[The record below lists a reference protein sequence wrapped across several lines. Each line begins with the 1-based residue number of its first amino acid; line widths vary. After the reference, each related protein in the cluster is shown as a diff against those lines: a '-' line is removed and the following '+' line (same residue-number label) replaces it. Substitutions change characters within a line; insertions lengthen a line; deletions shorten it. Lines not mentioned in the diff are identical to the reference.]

1 MASTLIP
8 IAALLLSS
16 AFLLMAG
23 GLHGLLLPI
32 QGNIEGFT
40 TVELGLIG
48 TGWSVGFLAGCLLM
62 PAVVQRVGHV
72 RSYGVMASIAA
83 VSILLNLLI
92 VSPEAW
98 IALRGLSGFCFAGA
112 AMIVE
117 SWLNERASKENRGT
131 IFSVYQ
137 MVVFAGSTAG
147 QLLMVITPPKEFFF
161 FAIGAILYCLALLP
175 TALSTAQHPQPLK
188 TARLDIR
195 RLYRNSPVAVIGCV
209 LIGMVNG
216 AFGTL
221 GAVYAQK
228 IGLPIPSIALL
239 MAGAVLGGSLI
250 QFPLGRLS
258 DRMDRRKVLIGACIG
273 AIVIAVIIVVLR
285 PRTPELVIGL
295 TVIFGAMIY
304 PQYAITVAHANDF
317 AAPDEFVKIAGG
329 LLLLLGVGT
338 MVGPFLAAMA
348 MDHFLPEGLFAFTA
362 VSHLLLGLYTLF
374 RMSRRGAPPGPAFRG
389 VSVAKGGAT
398 PESVALDPRS
408 GDAKDE
414 DATGPLGSD
423 AFDIA
428 PEVEAPD
435 APPPPVEP
443 AGLVPGAAVL
453 LPEAPEPLPGSAV
466 GHEAP
471 VEPEPPVDAAPPAPA
486 TDDEVAPPPPPADGA
501 EPPR

>member
-48 TGWSVGFLAGCLLM
+48 TGWSVGFLAGCLVM

-72 RSYGVMASIAA
+72 RSYGVMASVAA
-83 VSILLNLLI
+83 VTILLNLLI
-92 VSPEAW
+92 VSPAAW

-147 QLLMVITPPKEFFF
+147 QLLMVITPPKEYFF

-195 RLYRNSPVAVIGCV
+195 ALYRNSPVAVVGCV
-209 LIGMVNG
+209 LIGFVNG

-221 GAVYAQK
+221 GAVYAQR

-258 DRMDRRKVLIGACIG
+258 DRMDRRKVLVAVCAG
-273 AIVIAVIIVVLR
+273 AILIALIIVILR
-285 PRTPELVIGL
+285 PRTAELVIGL

-338 MVGPFLAAMA
+338 MIGPFLAAQA
-348 MDHFLPEGLFAFTA
+348 MDLFIPEGLFAFTA
-362 VSHLLLGLYTLF
+362 ASHLLLGVYTLF
-374 RMSRRGAPPGPAFRG
+374 RMTRRGAPQGPAFRG
-389 VSVAKGGAT
+389 VPLAKGAGSAAT
-398 PESVALDPRS
+398 PESVALDPRAAEAGIEGGFQS
-408 GDAKDE
+408 PAPDGLD
-414 DATGPLGSD
+414 G
-423 AFDIA
+423 A
-428 PEVEAPD
+428 PETEARPEE
-435 APPPPVEP
+435 PPPP
-443 AGLVPGAAVL
+443 LAADAIE
-453 LPEAPEPLPGSAV
+453 PEASATPPEETSPEADALSAPQARPET
-466 GHEAP
+466 GPKKPADHGESAP
-471 VEPEPPVDAAPPAPA
+471 TAPP
-486 TDDEVAPPPPPADGA
+486 DDDG
-501 EPPR
+501 EGTRR